1 MPDQDQS
8 SANEPTPLVGK
19 TGYAMF
25 GAVLTSLS
33 IHLLLLIGLAALTIV
48 LPGTV
53 QDLSLVFEDLEL
65 PEEVEPLPQDFRSA
79 PEPMDQFG
87 ALSTGGLES
96 AQALASTQAESSLVK
111 FVQDQLV
118 PDGENLAKE
127 IDQPIFDSPEVSD
140 DLPVQGMSN
149 VGVSGAVGA
158 IDLLTDE
165 ILKSVEQ
172 QPTLVVWLF
181 DQSGS
186 LLEERTRILER
197 FDSIYEQLGVIEAAK
212 LEAFRKHKDK
222 PLLTAVVGFA
232 KSPKLLTKDPT
243 DEVREIKKAVR
254 SIEED
259 ESGQEN
265 VFEAVAWTATKFRK
279 YRGTSLGSRNVMII
293 VFTDEAGNDTSRL
306 DETVHLCRKLAMPV
320 YVVGRPAP
328 FGRSEAYVKWIDPDP
343 DYDQRPQWVPVSMGP
358 ESMAPER
365 LRLQFFDTERREDL
379 LDSGFGPYGL
389 TRLCYET
396 GGIYFSAHP
405 NRRMG
410 RLVSRRQTDN
420 LAAHIS
426 KFFDPDIMRRYQPN
440 YVASGEYMRMVR
452 DNSARNALLEAAQ
465 LSWTTQMDD
474 IQMRFVKRNEAEL
487 AEELTVAQRAAAIRQ
502 PQIDRIC
509 QILLRGEEGRD
520 DLEQPRWQA
529 GFDLALGR
537 ALATKVRTDGYNT
550 MLAVAKQGMQF
561 QRERNNTW
569 ILRTGRDYANSS
581 LEKMAEKAEALL
593 RGVKQEHD
601 GTPWAYLADQ
611 ELRAPLGWRW
621 TEDYTFVPDPTQ
633 LANNNNNN
641 RPRNRPRP
649 QVRQRPPRRD
659 PPAL

>member
-1 MPDQDQS
+1 M
-8 SANEPTPLVGK
+8 VGK

-25 GAVLTSLS
+25 GAMLTSLS
-33 IHLLLLIGLAALTIV
+33 LHLLLLIALAALTIV
-48 LPGTV
+48 LPGSV
-53 QDLSLVFEDLEL
+53 QDMSLVFDDISL

-79 PEPMDQFG
+79 PDPSEQFG
-87 ALSTGGLES
+87 SLSSGGLDS
-96 AQALASTQAESSLVK
+96 AQAVGSTQAHSSMVSFLP
-111 FVQDQLV
+111 DQLV
-118 PDGENLAKE
+118 PDGEKMQND
-127 IDQPIFDSPEVSD
+127 IDQPVFDSPEVSD

-158 IDLLTDE
+158 IDLLTEE

-186 LLEERTRILER
+186 LLEERTRILQR
-197 FDSIYEQLGVIEAAK
+197 FDSIYEQLGVIEAAE
-212 LEAFRKHKDK
+212 LEAFKQHKDK

-232 KSPKLLTKDPT
+232 QSTTLLTDEPT
-243 DEVREIKKAVR
+243 DRLKQIKKAVR
-254 SIEED
+254 SIEDD

-265 VFEAVAWTATKFRK
+265 VFQAIAWTASKFRK

-358 ESMAPER
+358 ESLVPER
-365 LRLQFFDTERREDL
+365 LRLQFFNAERREDL

-405 NRRMG
+405 NRNAG
-410 RLVSRRQTDN
+410 RKVSRRQTDN

-426 KFFDPDIMRRYQPN
+426 KFFDPDTMSRYQPD
-440 YVASGEYMRMVR
+440 YVAGAEYMQMVR
-452 DNSARNALLEAAQ
+452 NNPARNALLEAAE
-465 LSWTTQMDD
+465 LSWTTQMED
-474 IQMRFVKRNEAEL
+474 IQMRFVRRDEARL
-487 AEELTVAQRAAAIRQ
+487 AEELTVAQRSAAIRQ

-509 QILLRGEEGRD
+509 QILLRGETGRNE
-520 DLEQPRWQA
+520 LKQPRWQA

-537 ALATKVRTDGYNT
+537 ALATKVRTDGYNS

-561 QRERNNTW
+561 KNERNNTW
-569 ILRTGRDYANSS
+569 ILRSGRDYANSS

-593 RGVKQEHD
+593 QGVKEEHS
-601 GTPWAYLADQ
+601 GTPWAYLAEQ

-621 TEDYTFVPDPTQ
+621 TEEYTFIPDPAQ